1 MKKKIL
7 GCFRSMSRLFNDH
20 TKSEEYLNM
29 LHQIKDANIWN
40 IFTSLLDCSTTFN
53 EAWSL
58 RVPATPFD
66 LQITDDYFVWLAI

>member
-1 MKKKIL
+1 
-7 GCFRSMSRLFNDH
+7 
-20 TKSEEYLNM
+20 M

-40 IFTSLLDCSTTFN
+40 IFTSLLDCSTIFN